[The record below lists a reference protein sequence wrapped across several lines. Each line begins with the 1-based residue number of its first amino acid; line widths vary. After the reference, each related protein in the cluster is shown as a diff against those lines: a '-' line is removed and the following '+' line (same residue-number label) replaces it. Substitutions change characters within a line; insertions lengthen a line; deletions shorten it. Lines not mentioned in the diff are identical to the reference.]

1 MPENGDLFRAI
12 FDDGANH
19 LAEAGDVDG
28 AYLGA
33 LLDNDSNRLAGQARF
48 MPVDESEG
56 ESSPA
61 ENSDEDAAILFVAVA
76 AAALAAGVLGT
87 IAVVKNAPRIK
98 GWWSDD
104 VIPALIKRLP
114 RKPQNAVPQPPS
126 TSSVVSALSNDGP
139 ASFSKAIDEAF
150 EQHRVT
156 MSSEEASKRLLSVFA
171 AAAFIAEQ
179 MRQLA
184 NAEIVEGAHRA
195 ELEAALAKLTPQAVT
210 DGINMMLESDAG
222 LLDETSAAEYM
233 RFFGGGQVVD
243 GAYVPLTNDR
253 VREALRL
260 DQGDEGDNGSV
271 LT

>member
-19 LAEAGDVDG
+19 MAEAGDVDG

-48 MPVDESEG
+48 MPVDEGEG
-56 ESSPA
+56 ERSPA
-61 ENSDEDAAILFVAVA
+61 ENNDEDAAILLVAVA

-87 IAVVKNAPRIK
+87 IAVMKNAPRLK
-98 GWWSDD
+98 TWWNDD
-104 VIPALIKRLP
+104 VAPALIKRLP
-114 RKPQNAVPQPPS
+114 RKARIVQPQPPS
-126 TSSVVSALSNDGP
+126 TSPVVSALSNSGP
-139 ASFSKAIDEAF
+139 TEFSRAIDEAF

-156 MSSEEASKRLLSVFA
+156 MSSEDASKRLLAIFA

-184 NAEIVEGAHRA
+184 SAEIVEGGHRA

-210 DGINMMLESDAG
+210 DGINMILERDAQ
-222 LLDETSAAEYM
+222 LLDGASAAEYM
-233 RFFGGGQVVD
+233 RFFGGGQAVD
-243 GAYVPLTNDR
+243 GVYVPLTNRR
-253 VREALRL
+253 VREAMRL
-260 DQGDEGDNGSV
+260 DDGDEDGDSSV
-271 LT
+271 LA